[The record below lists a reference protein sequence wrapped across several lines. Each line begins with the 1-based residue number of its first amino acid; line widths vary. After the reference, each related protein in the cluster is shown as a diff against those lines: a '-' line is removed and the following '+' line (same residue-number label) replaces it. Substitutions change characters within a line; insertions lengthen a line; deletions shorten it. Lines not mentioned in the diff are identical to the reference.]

1 MLLKKVYIQVIMR
14 QFLRFLLLTVCLVCT
29 GLVACGD
36 DDSSSTAPMGGESS
50 AFVVGESS
58 SSTEFFSSSSFLET
72 LSSFSISSSDFV
84 GSVASEKIYEITTT
98 VIEDTLDLF
107 YYGSMNLNFRA
118 DLFSTIFAIGDIVT
132 LMVDGYDT
140 VNVPVVAYRGD
151 VSVGEYL
158 LSVGDGSGYV
168 SFEVLNGDPAE
179 AIGIGRDVKF
189 PINVTVKL
197 KEKGGYNEYFLLR
210 QHLTMSYYLEA
221 YPTLSI
227 EQFANFRKVNTT
239 GMGEGVLYR
248 SSSPIDAS
256 LGRNLYADSLA
267 KVAGVATFVDFAED
281 MERAMTYRDFA
292 NSYYATQNAIFLGV
306 PPAFVNKVFK
316 DGLVKGYRF
325 MVEHDGPYLLH
336 CTYGM
341 DRTGFSIAVLEAL
354 MGATADEIKTDY
366 AITFINYCDVV
377 NNVQVPLTLHQ
388 VDLLKEIIANNL
400 KNSYHTVGVDISDF
414 NNVDLAAATE
424 KYLLALGMAQTEIDA
439 LKQRLAKKTGF

>member
-1 MLLKKVYIQVIMR
+1 MR
-14 QFLRFLLLTVCLVCT
+14 QFLRFLLLTACLVCA
-29 GLVACGD
+29 GFVACGD
-36 DDSSSTAPMGGESS
+36 DDSSSAALVSGESS
-50 AFVVGESS
+50 AVIVEESS
-58 SSTEFFSSSSFLET
+58 SLSEIFSSSSFIENP
-72 LSSFSISSSDFV
+72 SSSSA
-84 GSVASEKIYEITTT
+84 GSSESTENVPAEKITEISTTI
-98 VIEDTLDLF
+98 IEDTLDLF
-107 YYGSMNLNFRA
+107 YYGCMNLNFKA
-118 DLFSTIFAIGDIVT
+118 DSFLTIFEIGDIVT

-140 VNVPVVAYRGD
+140 LDVPVVGYRGD

-189 PINVTVKL
+189 PINVSVKI
-197 KEKGGYNEYFLLR
+197 KEKGGYTKYLEMR

-227 EQFANFRKVNTT
+227 EEFANFRKVNTT

-248 SSSPIDAS
+248 SSSPIDPS

-267 KVAGVATFVDFAED
+267 KVAGVATFVDFAETMD
-281 MERAMTYRDFA
+281 YAMTYRDFA
-292 NSYYATQNAIFLGV
+292 DSYYATQNAIFLGV

-325 MVEHDGPYLLH
+325 MIEHEGPYLLH

-366 AITFINYCDVV
+366 AKTFINYCSVV
-377 NNVQVPLTLHQ
+377 DNMQVALTQDQ
-388 VDLLKEIIANNL
+388 VDLLKDIIAMNMR
-400 KNSYHTVGVDISDF
+400 NSYHTVGVDISDF
-414 NNVDLAAATE
+414 DNADLAAATE
-424 KYLLALGMAQTEIDA
+424 KYLVALGMEQAEVDA
-439 LKQRLAKKTGF
+439 LKNRLKSVQTNNE

>member
-1 MLLKKVYIQVIMR
+1 MR
-14 QFLRFLLLTVCLVCT
+14 QFLRFLLLTACLVCA
-29 GLVACGD
+29 GFVACGD
-36 DDSSSTAPMGGESS
+36 DDSSSAALVSGESS
-50 AFVVGESS
+50 AVIVEESS
-58 SSTEFFSSSSFLET
+58 SLSEIFSSSSFIENP
-72 LSSFSISSSDFV
+72 SSSSA
-84 GSVASEKIYEITTT
+84 GSSESTENVPAEKITEISTTI
-98 VIEDTLDLF
+98 IEDTLDLF
-107 YYGSMNLNFRA
+107 YYGCMNLNFKA
-118 DLFSTIFAIGDIVT
+118 DSFLTIFEIGDIVT

-140 VNVPVVAYRGD
+140 LDVPVVGYRGD

-189 PINVTVKL
+189 PINVSVKI
-197 KEKGGYNEYFLLR
+197 KEKGGYTKYLEMR

-227 EQFANFRKVNTT
+227 EEFANFRMVNTT

-267 KVAGVATFVDFAED
+267 KVAGVATFVDFAETMD
-281 MERAMTYRDFA
+281 YAMTYRDFA
-292 NSYYATQNAIFLGV
+292 DSYYATQNAIFLGV

-325 MVEHDGPYLLH
+325 MIEHEGPYLLH

-366 AITFINYCDVV
+366 AKTFINYCSVV
-377 NNVQVPLTLHQ
+377 DNMQVALTQDQ
-388 VDLLKEIIANNL
+388 VDLLKDIIAMNMR
-400 KNSYHTVGVDISDF
+400 NSYHTVGVDISDF
-414 NNVDLAAATE
+414 DNADLAAATE
-424 KYLLALGMAQTEIDA
+424 KYLVALGMEQAEVDA
-439 LKQRLAKKTGF
+439 LKNRLQSVQTNNE

>member
-1 MLLKKVYIQVIMR
+1 MR
-14 QFLRFLLLTVCLVCT
+14 QFLRFLLLTACLVCA
-29 GLVACGD
+29 GFVACGD
-36 DDSSSTAPMGGESS
+36 DDSSSAALVSGESS
-50 AFVVGESS
+50 AVIVDESS
-58 SSTEFFSSSSFLET
+58 SSSEIFSSSSFIENP
-72 LSSFSISSSDFV
+72 SSSSV
-84 GSVASEKIYEITTT
+84 GPSESTENVPAEKITEISTTI
-98 VIEDTLDLF
+98 IEDTLDLF
-107 YYGSMNLNFRA
+107 YYGCMNLNFKA
-118 DLFSTIFAIGDIVT
+118 DSFLTIFEIGDIVT

-140 VNVPVVAYRGD
+140 LDVPVVGYRGD

-189 PINVTVKL
+189 PINVSVKI
-197 KEKGGYNEYFLLR
+197 KEKGGYTKYLEMR

-227 EQFANFRKVNTT
+227 EEFANFRKVNTT

-248 SSSPIDAS
+248 SSSPIDPS

-267 KVAGVATFVDFAED
+267 KVAGVATFVDFAETMD
-281 MERAMTYRDFA
+281 YAMTYRDFA
-292 NSYYATQNAIFLGV
+292 DSYYATQNAIFLGV

-325 MVEHDGPYLLH
+325 MIEHEGPYLLH

-366 AITFINYCDVV
+366 AKTFINYCSVV
-377 NNVQVPLTLHQ
+377 DNMQVALTQDQ
-388 VDLLKEIIANNL
+388 VDLLKDIIAMNMR
-400 KNSYHTVGVDISDF
+400 NSYHTVGVDISDF
-414 NNVDLAAATE
+414 DNADLAAATE
-424 KYLLALGMAQTEIDA
+424 KYLVALGMEQAEVDA
-439 LKQRLAKKTGF
+439 LKNRLKSVQTNNE